1 MNNAKTGLLLIA
13 LTVILV
19 SVGGAV
25 AGPGG
30 ARIALIVAIAMNV
43 FAYWFSDRVVLAMY
57 RAQPISAA
65 EAPDLHAM
73 VAELAGRADLPM
85 PRLCVIP
92 NETPNAFATGRNP
105 EHAVVAVTQGL
116 LRILDREEVR
126 GVLAHELC
134 HIQHR
139 DILIGSIAAV
149 IAGAI
154 NLLYYVSWF
163 VGGDEDS
170 PNPLVSLAVV
180 MVAGL
185 AATMVQLAI
194 SRSREFEA
202 DAGAAQLIGSGRPLA
217 GALQKLDLAA
227 ARIPMNANP
236 ATAHMFIMSPLAGGR
251 GRGSM
256 MAKLFRTHPT
266 TEERVQRLLEQ
277 R

>member
-1 MNNAKTGLLLIA
+1 MNNLKTGLLLIA

-19 SVGGAV
+19 GVGGAI

-30 ARIALIVAIAMNV
+30 ARIALLVAIAMNV

-65 EAPDLHAM
+65 EAPELHAIM
-73 VAELAGRADLPM
+73 TELADRAELPM
-85 PRLCVIP
+85 PRLYLIQ
-92 NETPNAFATGRNP
+92 NDTPNAFATGRSP
-105 EHAVVAVTQGL
+105 EHAVVAVTSGL
-116 LRILDREEVR
+116 LRVLDREEIR

-134 HIQHR
+134 HVQHR

-154 NLLYYVSWF
+154 NMLYYISWF
-163 VGGDEDS
+163 TGGDEDS
-170 PNPLVSLAVV
+170 PNPLVGLAVV

-185 AATMVQLAI
+185 AASMVQLAI

-202 DAGAAQLIGSGRPLA
+202 DAGAARLIGSGQPLA
-217 GALQKLDLAA
+217 RALQKLDLAA

-236 ATAHMFIMSPLAGGR
+236 ATAHMFIMSPLAGGG
-251 GRGSM
+251 GRGSLL
-256 MAKLFRTHPT
+256 ARLFRTHPS
-266 TEERVQRLLEQ
+266 TEERLQRLLGS
-277 R
+277 

>member
-1 MNNAKTGLLLIA
+1 MNNLKTGLLLIA

-19 SVGGAV
+19 GVGGAI

-30 ARIALIVAIAMNV
+30 ARIALLVAIAMNV

-65 EAPDLHAM
+65 EAPELHAIM
-73 VAELAGRADLPM
+73 TELADRAELPM
-85 PRLCVIP
+85 PRLYLIQ
-92 NETPNAFATGRNP
+92 NDTPNAFATGRSP
-105 EHAVVAVTQGL
+105 EHAVVAVTSGL
-116 LRILDREEVR
+116 LRVLDREEIR

-134 HIQHR
+134 HVQHR

-154 NLLYYVSWF
+154 NMLYYISWF
-163 VGGDEDS
+163 TGGDEDS
-170 PNPLVSLAVV
+170 PNPLVGLAVV

-185 AATMVQLAI
+185 AASMVQLAI

-202 DAGAAQLIGSGRPLA
+202 DAGAARLIGSGRPLA
-217 GALQKLDLAA
+217 RALQKLDLAA

-236 ATAHMFIMSPLAGGR
+236 ATAHMFIMSPLAGGG
-251 GRGSM
+251 GRGSLL
-256 MAKLFRTHPT
+256 ARLFRTHPS
-266 TEERVQRLLEQ
+266 TEERLQRLLGS
-277 R
+277 